1 MTNEA
6 VQETAGTETAALEAA
21 ILAGDV
27 SQEADVVT
35 AKIDG
40 KGEVKRDYNRLTA
53 LTMKGALALVGGKLD
68 DVLKAFNYAFD
79 LGVRSRERQAL
90 LAANEGPEK
99 SIEKGVKGL
108 MAALG
113 LSESDARAMIVKQRK
128 EMGLPV

>member
-6 VQETAGTETAALEAA
+6 VQEVTAEAAALEAA

-35 AKIDG
+35 AKING